1 MEQSSEIVIFF
12 GRFHPLL
19 LHLPIGFLA
28 LGFLM
33 EILSRRE
40 QFAYLKP
47 AIGFV
52 LGLGAISAFGTAIL
66 GLMLAQAGD
75 YGEDLLFVHQW
86 AGILLVL
93 FAFGTWWLYL
103 QKEKKATVKLRKAY
117 LGSLSL
123 MMVFLGVAGHY
134 GGSLTHGSNY
144 LTQYMPNGLKKLAG
158 MPVEEKGPKLIE
170 NLDEAVVYTD
180 IIHPIMEIR
189 CNSCHNSDKKKGDL
203 QMHTRE
209 ALLKGGENG
218 PIFEAGN
225 AAESE
230 MIKRIHLDQNHD
242 DHMPPKGK
250 SQLSDEQVLLLEWW
264 INEGAPFDKKVA
276 ELQAD
281 QEVQSV
287 LLTLADPNAN
297 KTAVEILLAEGTVVP
312 DEEKLNAYVKE
323 GIAIKPLSNDAN
335 WLQVTLYK
343 NDPVDEVLNRLAADF
358 PEQVTWLDVKDTP
371 LTDEGLAAIGKFKN
385 LTRLRAEKTD
395 ISDAGLAHLKDLQY
409 LESLNIYGTSVTD
422 EGLASLEN
430 LENLRR
436 LYAWDTQVSKEG
448 AARLQEAATQLDIN
462 LGYEV
467 EVIDSLTVK
476 VLPVANQE

>member
-1 MEQSSEIVIFF
+1 MEQSSDIIIFF
-12 GRFHPLL
+12 GRFHPLF

-33 EILSRRE
+33 EFMSRRE
-40 QFAYLKP
+40 KFSYLKP

-52 LGLGAISAFGTAIL
+52 LGLGALSALLTAIL

-75 YGEDLLFVHQW
+75 YGEELLFIHQW
-86 AGILLVL
+86 SGILLVL
-93 FAFGTWWLYL
+93 FAFGTWWLYG
-103 QKEKKATVKLRKAY
+103 QKEKKASLKFNRAY
-117 LGSLSL
+117 LGSFSL
-123 MMVFLGVAGHY
+123 MMVFLAVAGHY
-134 GGSLTHGSNY
+134 GGSLTHGANY
-144 LTQYMPNGLKKLAG
+144 LTQYLPNGIKQLAG

-189 CNSCHNSDKKKGDL
+189 CNSCHNASKKKGDL

-218 PIFEAGN
+218 PIFLAGN
-225 AAESE
+225 ATESE
-230 MIKRIHLDQNHD
+230 MIKRIHLDPNHD

-250 SQLSDEQVLLLEWW
+250 SQLTDEQVLLLEWW

-276 ELQAD
+276 ELKAD

-297 KTAVEILLAEGTVVP
+297 KSAVEILLAEGTTAP
-312 DEEKLNAYVKE
+312 DQEKLRAYAEKGISVK
-323 GIAIKPLSNDAN
+323 ALSNDSN

-343 NDPVDEVLNRLAADF
+343 KDSVDQVLEKLAVDF
-358 PEQVTWLDVKDTP
+358 PEQITWLDAKDTP
-371 LTDEGLAAIGKFKN
+371 LTDAGLAAVGKMKN
-385 LTRLRAEKTD
+385 LTRLRVEKTR
-395 ISDAGLAHLKDLQY
+395 ISDAGLAHLARLEY
-409 LESLNIYGTSVTD
+409 LESLNLYGTEVSD
-422 EGLASLEN
+422 AGLEHLAGLP
-430 LENLRR
+430 NLRR
-436 LYAWDTQVSKEG
+436 LYAWETGISKE
-448 AARLQEAATQLDIN
+448 AVAEFIATGGKVDIN

-467 EVIDSLTVK
+467 NVIDSLNVEVK
-476 VLPVANQE
+476 PVAVNN

>member
-1 MEQSSEIVIFF
+1 MEQSSEIIIFF

-19 LHLPIGFLA
+19 LHLPIGFLV

-33 EILSRRE
+33 ELLSRKE

-52 LGLGAISAFGTAIL
+52 LGLGAISALGTAIL

-75 YGEDLLFVHQW
+75 YGEDLLFIHQW

-93 FAFGTWWLYL
+93 FAFGSWWFYAQKQKKSDLKL
-103 QKEKKATVKLRKAY
+103 QRAY
-117 LGSLSL
+117 LGSLVL
-123 MMVFLGVAGHY
+123 MMLFLGVAGHY

-158 MPVEEKGPKLIE
+158 IPVEEKGPKLIE

-189 CNSCHNSDKKKGDL
+189 CNSCHNADKKKGDL

-209 ALLKGGENG
+209 ALMKGGENG
-218 PIFEAGN
+218 PVFTAGN

-230 MIKRIHLDQNHD
+230 MIKRIHLDPNHD

-276 ELQAD
+276 ELEAD
-281 QEVQSV
+281 QEVQTV
-287 LLTLADPNAN
+287 LLTLTDPNAN
-297 KTAVEILLAEGTVVP
+297 KTAVEILLAEGTTAP
-312 DEEKLNAYVKE
+312 DQEKLNAYVQE
-323 GIAIKPLSNDAN
+323 GIAIKPLSNDTN

-343 NDPVDEVLNRLAADF
+343 KDPVDEILGRLVADF
-358 PEQVTWLDVKDTP
+358 PEQITWLDVKDTP
-371 LTDEGLAAIGKFKN
+371 LTDEGLAAIGRFKH
-385 LTRLRAEKTD
+385 LTRLRAEKTS
-395 ISDAGLAHLKDLQY
+395 ITDAGLAHLKNLEY
-409 LESLNIYGTSVTD
+409 LESLNIYGTEVGN
-422 EGLASLEN
+422 EGLDHLAELP
-430 LENLRR
+430 NLRR
-436 LYAWDTQVSKEG
+436 LYAWDTQVSREG
-448 AARLQEAATQLDIN
+448 AARLKEGSAQLDIN